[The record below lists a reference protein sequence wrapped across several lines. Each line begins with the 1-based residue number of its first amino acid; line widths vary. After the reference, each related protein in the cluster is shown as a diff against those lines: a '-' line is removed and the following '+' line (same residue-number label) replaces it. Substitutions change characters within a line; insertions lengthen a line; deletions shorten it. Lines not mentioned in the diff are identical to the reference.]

1 MLALL
6 RPFRKAAESKHL
18 QVFAWKCFVEQRKSR
33 NLSNRFLHSIILRQH
48 PSPPPTHASPP
59 PPLSLSLFEFPLCS
73 QSAECVVFLSIL
85 YLSSVSDSLFCD
97 LVTCASLRL
106 LCLRLLTGW
115 TLHEHNYSVSLSL
128 SHYKLGSEHACMY
141 VCVPACTFGCM
152 SEPA

>member
-33 NLSNRFLHSIILRQH
+33 SLSNRFLHSIILRQH
-48 PSPPPTHASPP
+48 PLPTPAS
-59 PPLSLSLFEFPLCS
+59 PLSLSLFEFPLCS

-85 YLSSVSDSLFCD
+85 YLSTVSDSLFCD
-97 LVTCASLRL
+97 LVTCASLDL
-106 LCLRLLTGW
+106 LWLRPLTGW

-141 VCVPACTFGCM
+141 VCVPARTFGCM
-152 SEPA
+152 SAPA